1 MASSC
6 FLMVVKKPLEKIYY
20 WLQGLSIWRKSF
32 ESMCTIIFHHVTWNF
47 EHHFFSLFKLCF
59 WILALAVHSLY
70 SSQRS
75 TRFFDLA
82 SCRAFSMKRYRINT
96 RLVCAMIDGVHYNL
110 HLMRVKWLLAISLQ
124 ESLNLH
130 VLYLRFSSIHV

>member
-1 MASSC
+1 MFFNGSKETTWKDLLLTARTIH
-6 FLMVVKKPLEKIYY
+6 LEKIIWINVYNNFSPCHLEF
-20 WLQGLSIWRKSF
+20 WTSFFLS
-32 ESMCTIIFHHVTWNF
+32 
-47 EHHFFSLFKLCF
+47 LCF
-59 WILALAVHSLY
+59 WIMALAVHSLY
-70 SSQRS
+70 SSQRL